1 MTDEADD
8 PLQPD
13 LSGDSVTRL
22 ARRADSLLFSL
33 AQTTDEITQA
43 YRLVY
48 RNYLRSEY
56 IDPHPSEMRYT
67 VFNALPKT
75 ATFIARLRD
84 AVTTTA
90 SVIFDS
96 PLGLPLEAIYHEEV
110 DELRRNNARLCE
122 VTMLADRRRAGMR
135 TIPAILQLFKLVFHY
150 TLRFEKTTD
159 IVITINPSHEAFY
172 TRYLP
177 FEDLAGLRRYP
188 SVKGAPAIAKRANLA
203 RIVRDARTL
212 RLGDFFVDS
221 PPSLDMFG
229 EKKRF
234 TQDELRELFVLKRE
248 ILPKLPK
255 HAVDYVRSQYPDYDF
270 ERIMAPARK

>member
-1 MTDEADD
+1 VTDEADD

-48 RNYLRSEY
+48 KNYLRSEY

-122 VTMLADRRRAGMR
+122 VTMLADRRRA
-135 TIPAILQLFKLVFHY
+135 
-150 TLRFEKTTD
+150 
-159 IVITINPSHEAFY
+159 
-172 TRYLP
+172 
-177 FEDLAGLRRYP
+177 DLAGSRREGAISIVNHSGITVCDVADGQKFFVFWTEILDPEDGSLRP
-188 SVKGAPAIAKRANLA
+188 PLTVGARVTFVPDGRMAGRVPLA
-203 RIVRDARTL
+203 RCVIIKAR
-212 RLGDFFVDS
+212 
-221 PPSLDMFG
+221 
-229 EKKRF
+229 
-234 TQDELRELFVLKRE
+234 
-248 ILPKLPK
+248 
-255 HAVDYVRSQYPDYDF
+255 A
-270 ERIMAPARK
+270 AA